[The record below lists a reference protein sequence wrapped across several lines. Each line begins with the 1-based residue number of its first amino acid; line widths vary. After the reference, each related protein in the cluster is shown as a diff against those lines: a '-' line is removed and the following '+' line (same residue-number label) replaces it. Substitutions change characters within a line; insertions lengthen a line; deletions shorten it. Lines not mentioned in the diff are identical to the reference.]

1 MADLF
6 RAPAG
11 FERSLLKF
19 ALHQIIASGE
29 AGLSAHVH
37 PDGCAVLISSY
48 VLPAQIWVSVFYD
61 LTGDETPCLVT
72 TVAEGFT
79 HLWPPVFARA
89 MVCALLDPDGER
101 EISVLKSYIDPD
113 ITVNFEGEKAE
124 LPSIL
129 QVNNALMPRVLG
141 YGNADKFADV
151 VARGLPH

>member
-1 MADLF
+1 MAGLF

-19 ALHQIIASGE
+19 ALKQIIASGE

-48 VLPAQIWVSVFYD
+48 VLPQQIWVSVFYD

-79 HLWPPVFARA
+79 HLWPSVFARA
-89 MVCALLDPDGER
+89 MVYALLDTDGHR
-101 EISVLKSYIDPD
+101 EISVLKSYIDPN
-113 ITVNFEGEKAE
+113 VAAEFESEKME
-124 LPSIL
+124 LPSVS
-129 QVNNALMPRVLG
+129 QVNNALTPRVLG
-141 YGNADKFADV
+141 YGGANKFADV
-151 VARGLPH
+151 VARGLHR